1 MPRRRCRRSPR
12 GFWLNIRLMVVCEI
26 GILIQANPLGRTEEQ
41 TIKGNSLRAGLLI
54 RGYWWLISSAAESA
68 GEGIGGVPVQVMPR
82 AVVAAGGAGVGV
94 PGEVLH
100 VPERNPR
107 IQGGGDR
114 GYLPWILRSAWW
126 EAVLAVEARGS
137 REVRSVSYTH

>member
-1 MPRRRCRRSPR
+1 
-12 GFWLNIRLMVVCEI
+12 MVVCEI

-68 GEGIGGVPVQVMPR
+68 GQGVGGVPVQVMPR

-107 IQGGGDR
+107 IQGGGDLA
-114 GYLPWILRSAWW
+114 YLPWIRSIAWS
-126 EAVLAVEARGS
+126 ERIFGVEARESRETRGERRGS
-137 REVRSVSYTH
+137 RS